1 MNYLGSKTHLE
12 QKTVV
17 NSWLYFRNVADQ
29 DADDSNGSDLVDS
42 LCIRGDMI
50 KAMFPET
57 DSQLGIMYEPTVAA
71 FDHIVLSVSTHRHKD
86 AIKAIAFAAR
96 TPGFHVIADNVTTTH
111 LTSDAGADETVAAKT
126 IVPEVTGVVSL
137 SLADSFTP

>member
-1 MNYLGSKTHLE
+1 MNYLGSRTHLE

-29 DADDSNGSDLVDS
+29 DADDSNGSNLVDS

-57 DSQLGIMYEPTVAA
+57 DSRLGIMYEPTLAA
-71 FDHIVLSVSTHRHKD
+71 FDHID
-86 AIKAIAFAAR
+86 IKMLLKLLLLQLEHLAF
-96 TPGFHVIADNVTTTH
+96 T
-111 LTSDAGADETVAAKT
+111 
-126 IVPEVTGVVSL
+126 L
-137 SLADSFTP
+137 SLTM